1 MHPEL
6 EKLFAAAR
14 ALDPEAWRDKD
25 RLWRERGVNP
35 DLLGERPRNEAEK
48 RLQDRRM
55 HSLGLALDADL
66 CGDDPAIAAALHT
79 LTPMAKH

>member
-1 MHPEL
+1 
-6 EKLFAAAR
+6 LFAAAR
-14 ALDPEAWRDKD
+14 ALDPEAWREKD

-55 HSLGLALDADL
+55 HSLTLALDQDL
-66 CGDDPAIAAALHT
+66 AGDNPAIAAALQT
-79 LTPMAKH
+79 LRPVTKH

>member
-1 MHPEL
+1 VDPEL
-6 EKLFAAAR
+6 EKIFAAAR

-35 DLLGERPRNEAEK
+35 DLLGQRPRNEAER

-55 HSLGLALDADL
+55 HSLTLALDQDL
-66 CGDDPAIAAALHT
+66 AGDNPAIAAALQT
-79 LTPMAKH
+79 LRPVTKH

>member
-14 ALDPEAWRDKD
+14 ALDPEAWREKD

-35 DLLGERPRNEAEK
+35 DLLGEWPRNEAEK

-55 HSLGLALDADL
+55 HSLTLALDQDL
-66 CGDDPAIAAALHT
+66 AGDNPAIAAALQT
-79 LTPMAKH
+79 LRPVTKH